1 MSRPKNAA
9 DEIKKLTYSNLS
21 KESRPLTYSESFIGI
36 PFKKLNNGY
45 YNNTI
50 AKSRAR
56 PLNPCGGLSG
66 CADSDTFAI
75 TS

>member
-36 PFKKLNNGY
+36 PFKK
-45 YNNTI
+45 TE
-50 AKSRAR
+50 
-56 PLNPCGGLSG
+56 
-66 CADSDTFAI
+66 
-75 TS
+75 